1 MRENAIKT
9 AWDNNNFIVNGWAS
23 MANTFSAEVLATSGY
38 DSVTVD
44 MQHGLVDFQKSVEML
59 QTISAYNITPMVRVP
74 WNEPSIIMR
83 SLDAGAYGI
92 ICPMINNKDEC
103 YKFVSA
109 CRYHP
114 RGNRSF
120 GPARA
125 RIYAGA
131 DYLDHADDTIINF
144 AMIET
149 KEAVN
154 NLDSILSVEELDA
167 VYVGPSDLA
176 ISLGYKPMQE
186 EKEVEDTIK
195 FILDSCK
202 KHNVKAGIHC
212 PNGQVSK
219 NRFEMG
225 YNLATIAADFALL
238 ASASVSEIKIA
249 KS

>member
-1 MRENAIKT
+1 MKENAIKN
-9 AWDNNNFIVNGWAS
+9 AWNKNNFVVNGWAA

-38 DSVTVD
+38 DSITVD
-44 MQHGLVDFQKSVEML
+44 MQHGLVDFQKAIEML
-59 QTISAYNITPMVRVP
+59 QTISAYNVTPMVRVP

-83 SLDAGAYGI
+83 SLDAGAYGV
-92 ICPMINNKDEC
+92 ICPMINTKDEC

-131 DYLDHADDTIINF
+131 DYLEHADDTIINF

-186 EKEVEDTIK
+186 EKEVEDTIT
-195 FILDSCK
+195 FILESCK

-212 PNGQVSK
+212 PNGTVSK
-219 NRFEMG
+219 KRFEMG

-238 ASASVSEIKIA
+238 ASASASEVKIA
-249 KS
+249 KN

>member
-1 MRENAIKT
+1 MKLNTVKNS
-9 AWDNNNFIVNGWAS
+9 WDNNFIVNGWAA
-23 MANTFSAEVLATSGY
+23 MANTFSAEVMATSGF

-44 MQHGLVDFQKSVEML
+44 MQHGLVDFQKAIEML
-59 QTISAYNITPMVRVP
+59 QTISAYNVTPMVRVP

-83 SLDAGAYGI
+83 SLDAGAYGV

-149 KEAVN
+149 REAVD
-154 NLDSILSVEELDA
+154 NLEDILSVEELDA

-176 ISLGYKPMQE
+176 ISLGYKPMTE

-195 FILDSCK
+195 FIVDSCK
-202 KHNVKAGIHC
+202 KKNIKAGIHC
-212 PNGQVSK
+212 PNGASCK
-219 NRFEMG
+219 KRFDMG

-238 ASASVSEIKIA
+238 ASASATEIKIA
-249 KS
+249 KN

>member
-1 MRENAIKT
+1 
-9 AWDNNNFIVNGWAS
+9 
-23 MANTFSAEVLATSGY
+23 MANTFSAEVLATSFY

-114 RGNRSF
+114 RGNCF

-125 RIYAGA
+125 RIYA
-131 DYLDHADDTIINF
+131 F
-144 AMIET
+144 
-149 KEAVN
+149 
-154 NLDSILSVEELDA
+154 
-167 VYVGPSDLA
+167 
-176 ISLGYKPMQE
+176 
-186 EKEVEDTIK
+186 
-195 FILDSCK
+195 
-202 KHNVKAGIHC
+202 
-212 PNGQVSK
+212 
-219 NRFEMG
+219 
-225 YNLATIAADFALL
+225 
-238 ASASVSEIKIA
+238 
-249 KS
+249 

>member
-1 MRENAIKT
+1 MKENAIKN
-9 AWDNNNFIVNGWAS
+9 AWNKNNFVVNGWAA

-44 MQHGLVDFQKSVEML
+44 MQHGLVDFQKAVEML
-59 QTISAYNITPMVRVP
+59 QTISAYNVTPMVRVP

-83 SLDAGAYGI
+83 SLDAGAYGV
-92 ICPMINNKDEC
+92 ICPMINTKDEC

-131 DYLDHADDTIINF
+131 DYLEHADDTIINF

-186 EKEVEDTIK
+186 EKEVEDTIT
-195 FILDSCK
+195 FILESCK

-212 PNGQVSK
+212 PNGTVSK
-219 NRFEMG
+219 KRFEMG

-238 ASASVSEIKIA
+238 ASASASEVKIA
-249 KS
+249 KN